1 MTVLE
6 VIRVITSIISN
17 NKSRKYQKEEIMKLK
32 LTEVKLDS
40 DLQARAALNE
50 TVVQEYT
57 EVIREGGVMPPVTVF
72 HDGTQYHLADGWHR
86 YFAHKS
92 AGFAEIDADIKE
104 GTRRD
109 AILYSVSANDKHGL
123 RRSNADKRKA
133 VLVLL
138 EDFEWSEWNDVKI
151 ATQCGVSS
159 MFVGKL
165 RKEINGDEVP
175 AQRIVK
181 RGDKEYKMD
190 VAKIGK
196 PTIESDVPVEDDE
209 YYEEDKLEEMATE
222 FKAIAERNEELEAKL
237 AVKLMDGTPEEKK
250 QAQAIIEEQAER
262 IKSLEAQVKGL
273 TASRDSYQ
281 LKNAELLKQVNYW
294 KKQAQK

>member
-1 MTVLE
+1 
-6 VIRVITSIISN
+6 
-17 NKSRKYQKEEIMKLK
+17 MKLK
-32 LTEVKLDS
+32 ITEIELDS
-40 DLQARAALNE
+40 GLQARASMSQA
-50 TVVQEYT
+50 VIDEYT
-57 EVIREGGVMPPVTVF
+57 EVIRNGGVMPPITLF
-72 HDGTQYHLADGWHR
+72 HDGSKYYLADGWHR
-86 YFAHKS
+86 LYGHKS
-92 AGFAEIDADIKE
+92 AGFAEIDADIKK

-123 RRSNADKRKA
+123 RRSNLDKRKA
-133 VLVLL
+133 VMVLL
-138 EDFEWSEWNDVKI
+138 EDFEWSEWTDVKI
-151 ATQCGVSS
+151 AEQCGVSS

-165 RKEINGDEVP
+165 RKEISGD
-175 AQRIVK
+175 AQTERKVK
-181 RGDKEYKMD
+181 RGDAEYTINTGKM
-190 VAKIGK
+190 GR

-222 FKAIAERNEELEAKL
+222 FQAIAEKNEELEARL

-250 QAQAIIEEQAER
+250 KAQEIIEEQRAL

-281 LKNAELLKQVNYW
+281 TKNAELIKQVNYW

>member
-1 MTVLE
+1 
-6 VIRVITSIISN
+6 
-17 NKSRKYQKEEIMKLK
+17 MKLK

-50 TVVQEYT
+50 LVVQEYT
-57 EVIREGGVMPPVTVF
+57 EVIREGGVMPSVTVF
-72 HDGTQYHLADGWHR
+72 HDGAAYHLADGWHR
-86 YFAHKS
+86 YFAHKG
-92 AGFAEIDADIKE
+92 AGFAEIEADIKE

-133 VLVLL
+133 VMVLL

-151 ATQCGVSS
+151 STQCGVSS

-181 RGDKEYKMD
+181 RGDKEFVMNTE
-190 VAKIGK
+190 KIGRVLEK
-196 PTIESDVPVEDDE
+196 EDPAPE
-209 YYEEDKLEEMATE
+209 YDEEDKLEEMATE

-237 AVKLMDGTPEEKK
+237 AVKLMEGTPEEKK
-250 QAQAIIEEQAER
+250 KAQAIIEEQAER

-281 LKNAELLKQVNYW
+281 LKNAELLKQLNYW

>member
-1 MTVLE
+1 
-6 VIRVITSIISN
+6 
-17 NKSRKYQKEEIMKLK
+17 MKLK

-40 DLQARAALNE
+40 GLQARAALSE
-50 TVVQEYT
+50 STVQEYT
-57 EVIREGGVMPPVTVF
+57 EVIREGGVMPAVTVF
-72 HDGTQYHLADGWHR
+72 HDGTEYHLADGWHR

-92 AGFAEIDADIKE
+92 AGFPEIEADIKE

-109 AILYSVSANDKHGL
+109 AILYAVSANDKHGL

-181 RGDKEYKMD
+181 RGDKEFIMNTD
-190 VAKIGK
+190 KIGRVLEK
-196 PTIESDVPVEDDE
+196 QDPAPE
-209 YYEEDKLEEMATE
+209 YDEEDKLEEMATE
-222 FKAIAERNEELEAKL
+222 FNAIAQENEELRTKL
-237 AVKLMDGTPEEKK
+237 ALQIMDGTPEEKK

-273 TASRDSYQ
+273 TASRDAYQ
-281 LKNAELLKQVNYW
+281 LKNAELIKQVNYW

>member
-1 MTVLE
+1 
-6 VIRVITSIISN
+6 
-17 NKSRKYQKEEIMKLK
+17 MKLK

-40 DLQARAALNE
+40 GLQARAAMSE
-50 TVVQEYT
+50 SVVQEYT
-57 EVIREGGVMPPVTVF
+57 DVIREGGVMPPVTVF

-86 YFAHKS
+86 YFAHKG
-92 AGFAEIDADIKE
+92 AGFAEIEADIKE

-133 VLVLL
+133 VMLLL

-175 AQRIVK
+175 AQRIVE
-181 RGDKEYKMD
+181 RGGKEFVMD
-190 VAKIGK
+190 TKKIGK
-196 PTIESDVPVEDDE
+196 VVEQEIPEYDE
-209 YYEEDKLEEMATE
+209 KEEKLEEMATE

-237 AVKLMDGTPEEKK
+237 AVKLMEGTPEEKK
-250 QAQAIIEEQAER
+250 QAQSIIEEQAER

-273 TASRDSYQ
+273 TASRDAYQ
-281 LKNAELLKQVNYW
+281 SKNAELLKQVNYW

>member
-1 MTVLE
+1 
-6 VIRVITSIISN
+6 
-17 NKSRKYQKEEIMKLK
+17 MKLK

-50 TVVQEYT
+50 AVVQEYT

-72 HDGTQYHLADGWHR
+72 HDGAQYHLADGWHR
-86 YFAHKS
+86 YFAHKG

-159 MFVGKL
+159 MFVGKI

-181 RGDKEYKMD
+181 RGDKEFIMNTD
-190 VAKIGK
+190 KIGRVLEK
-196 PTIESDVPVEDDE
+196 EVPEYDE
-209 YYEEDKLEEMATE
+209 QDGKLEEMASE
-222 FKAIAERNEELEAKL
+222 FKEIAERNEELEARL
-237 AVKLMDGTPEEKK
+237 AVGLMEGTPEEKK
-250 QAQAIIEEQAER
+250 QAQSIIEEQAER

-273 TASRDSYQ
+273 TSSRDAYQ
-281 LKNAELLKQVNYW
+281 LKNAELIKQVNYW

>member
-1 MTVLE
+1 
-6 VIRVITSIISN
+6 
-17 NKSRKYQKEEIMKLK
+17 MKLK
-32 LTEVKLDS
+32 LTEIKLDS
-40 DLQARAALNE
+40 DLQARAALNDL
-50 TVVQEYT
+50 VVQEYT

-72 HDGTQYHLADGWHR
+72 HDGTAYHLADGWHR
-86 YFAHKS
+86 YFSHKG
-92 AGFAEIDADIKE
+92 AGFAEIEADIKE

-133 VLVLL
+133 VMVLL

-175 AQRIVK
+175 AQRIVQ
-181 RGDKEYKMD
+181 RGGKEY
-190 VAKIGK
+190 VLNTEKIGRVLEK
-196 PTIESDVPVEDDE
+196 VPEVPEYDE
-209 YYEEDKLEEMATE
+209 EENKLEEMATE

-237 AVKLMDGTPEEKK
+237 AVKLMEGTPEEKK

-281 LKNAELLKQVNYW
+281 LKNAELLKQLNYW

>member
-1 MTVLE
+1 
-6 VIRVITSIISN
+6 
-17 NKSRKYQKEEIMKLK
+17 MKLK
-32 LTEVKLDS
+32 LTQVKLDS
-40 DLQARAALNE
+40 GLQARAALSE

-57 EVIREGGVMPPVTVF
+57 EVVREGGKMPPVTVF
-72 HDGTQYHLADGWHR
+72 HDGTEYHLADGWHR
-86 YFAHKS
+86 YFAHKG
-92 AGFAEIDADIKE
+92 AGFADIEADIKE

-159 MFVGKL
+159 MFVGKI

-181 RGDKEYKMD
+181 RGDKEYVMD
-190 VAKIGK
+190 TNKIGHAK
-196 PTIESDVPVEDDE
+196 KEQDPAIPEYDE
-209 YYEEDKLEEMATE
+209 QEGRLEEMASE
-222 FKAIAERNEELEAKL
+222 FKAIAEKNEELEARL
-237 AVKLMDGTPEEKK
+237 AVGLMDGTPEEKK
-250 QAQAIIEEQAER
+250 QAQSIIEEQAER

-273 TASRDSYQ
+273 TSSRDAYQ
-281 LKNAELLKQVNYW
+281 LKNAELIKQVNYW